1 MTDCIFCKIAAGEIP
16 ADLIY
21 EDDVVV
27 GFRDLNPQAPTHVLL
42 IPRKH
47 IATINDL
54 QPEDEVIIGRLYSAA
69 AKVAVQEG
77 FAEQGYRTV
86 INCNE
91 HGGQTVFHV
100 HLHLLGGRPMS
111 WPPG

>member
-1 MTDCIFCKIAAGEIP
+1 MSDCIFCKIAAGEIP
-16 ADLIY
+16 AELIY
-21 EDDVVV
+21 EDELVV

-54 QPEDEVIIGRLYSAA
+54 QPEDEPIIGRLYSAA
-69 AKVAVQEG
+69 AKVAKQEG
-77 FAEQGYRTV
+77 FAEQGYRTL
-86 INCNE
+86 INCNDD
-91 HGGQTVFHV
+91 GGQTVFHI
-100 HLHLLGGRPMS
+100 HLHLLGGRRMS